1 MTDSY
6 TVEQSF
12 NWFNDGS
19 SIVRMY
25 CINGIPFTFD
35 ELPVGHL
42 YDKGLV
48 HEANKNREFDIEDV
62 YYGSNYLILEQ
73 CHPCF
78 DVIEVENKDDL
89 PEDLIPYFDEEDLL
103 G

>member
-1 MTDSY
+1 MTGSY
-6 TVEQSF
+6 TVQQSF

-19 SIVRMY
+19 KIVKMY
-25 CINGIPFTFD
+25 CLNGIPFTFD

-42 YDKGLV
+42 YDRDLID
-48 HEANKNREFDIEDV
+48 EANKNREFDIDDV
-62 YYGSNYLILEQ
+62 YYGSNYLIMEE

-78 DVIEVENKDDL
+78 DTIVVRNRDELPDDL
-89 PEDLIPYFDEEDLL
+89 IQYFDDEDLM